1 MFRRFFSS
9 VPHNSSNEGLRS
21 EAPDPAVPS
30 PSWLPE
36 FFMAAR
42 GGQEEGRDDDDSQS
56 FGADET
62 APDVD
67 MTGKSTRM
75 LSSSSDCWMAFPRNR
90 SHCECKALVAMPC
103 SSSSVH
109 ASFRMVACKA
119 AVAGCRF
126 ERRAKQTGAGENP
139 GAKVWRARASKAVHC
154 RGFEITLC
162 TLVTGRGVLLTTRCG
177 FIDSEDGR
185 LEGGRLFGGDFF
197 VERSS
202 RSKVLKLPRRS
213 VASRGAAV
221 VWQEFPIR

>member
-1 MFRRFFSS
+1 
-9 VPHNSSNEGLRS
+9 LRS

-30 PSWLPE
+30 PSWLPV

-62 APDVD
+62 APDED
-67 MTGKSTRM
+67 MTGKSTRAAAAAGWRSRGIVVPVNVK
-75 LSSSSDCWMAFPRNR
+75 LSWRCRARRRRYTRHGRMFGSRCWVPVR
-90 SHCECKALVAMPC
+90 KA
-103 SSSSVH
+103 
-109 ASFRMVACKA
+109 RKA
-119 AVAGCRF
+119 D
-126 ERRAKQTGAGENP
+126 RRGGKSWRES
-139 GAKVWRARASKAVHC
+139 KRARARKAVHC
-154 RGFEITLC
+154 RGFEITVTVTLC
-162 TLVTGRGVLLTTRCG
+162 TLVTGSGVLLTTRCG

-185 LEGGRLFGGDFF
+185 LAGGRLFGGDFF